1 MHNPK
6 TAIKTYSLF
15 GEFQHLPDVIHC
27 ETIAERSSLHGWELA
42 PHRHSRLHQILLV
55 ERGGGKASL
64 DDATLPLQRHQMVN
78 VPPGHVHAFR
88 FKQGTQGWVVTLADD
103 LLEEICA
110 RVGDVRSAIG
120 HAAVIGA
127 TSEMRQLMQQI
138 GNEYL
143 GRSHARAMV
152 LKGLATTL
160 LGWLAR
166 SLTDAKNTQ
175 NTNEEPVLVKRFRAL
190 LQTQFAEQWG
200 ASDYAQA
207 LSVSTTHLSR
217 LTRAATGQSAS
228 QLIEARTLREA
239 RRYLAYT
246 NLNVATIAY
255 ALGYSDPAYF
265 TRVFTRDSGASPRA
279 FRQQLK
285 AN

>member
-1 MHNPK
+1 MPNPK

-42 PHRHSRLHQILLV
+42 PHRHARLHQILLV
-55 ERGGGKASL
+55 ERGGGEASL
-64 DDATLPLQRHQMVN
+64 DDATVPLQRHQMVN

-88 FKQGTQGWVVTLADD
+88 FKEGTQGWVVTLADD
-103 LLEEICA
+103 LLDEICA

-120 HAAVIGA
+120 QAAVISANG
-127 TSEMRQLMQQI
+127 EMRQLMQQI

-166 SLTDAKNTQ
+166 SLTDAENTQ
-175 NTNEEPVLVKRFRAL
+175 NTNQEPELVKRFRAL
-190 LQTQFAEQWG
+190 LQTHFAEQWG
-200 ASDYAQA
+200 VSDYAHA

-265 TRVFTRDSGASPRA
+265 TRVFTRDSGASPRV

-285 AN
+285 